1 VKRKIFISISI
12 PEKIRKKLVKTTEIW
27 QNLPVKWVKEQN
39 LHLTLSFLGFIGDD
53 LIEEICFK
61 VRSATAKAE
70 VFDLEFTEI
79 VLAPRKEDPRMIWLT
94 GKVSEELRILQE
106 NVEKEL
112 KIFIASK
119 KSFRPHITLGR
130 IRNHKWNAQKE
141 KPEIFAK
148 FPLNLPINSVE
159 IMASDF
165 ASDGPEYTIIESCP
179 LK

>member
-1 VKRKIFISISI
+1 MKRKIFISISI
-12 PEKIRKKLVKTTEIW
+12 PEKICKKLVKTTEIW

-39 LHLTLSFLGFIGDD
+39 LHLTLFFLGFVSDD
-53 LIEEICFK
+53 LIEKICANI
-61 VRSATAKAE
+61 RDATANAE
-70 VFDLEFTEI
+70 VFDLEFTKI
-79 VLAPRKEDPRMIWLT
+79 VLGPRKENPKMIWLA

-112 KIFIASK
+112 KIFITSK

-148 FPLNLPINSVE
+148 FPLILSVNSVE
-159 IMASDF
+159 IVASDF
-165 ASDGPEYTIIESCP
+165 AGDGLEYTIIESCH